1 MAENS
6 GVFDFGS
13 SVGVFVQEVPLGNLK
28 NRDPALKELPIWGS
42 GVRAAVDR
50 YMTGS
55 AVLSNYLKTKTDV
68 RTTTHAFRSQV
79 AFSIPTEMKASM
91 LSGLGFRV
99 QG

>member
-1 MAENS
+1 
-6 GVFDFGS
+6 
-13 SVGVFVQEVPLGNLK
+13 
-28 NRDPALKELPIWGS
+28 
-42 GVRAAVDR
+42 
-50 YMTGS
+50 MTGS